1 MEDWLDFDYRQM
13 PMVQNPMYGQMPM
26 APWANPLMGAYQ
38 PMQYAPVQQ
47 PMQPIPAAPIKQP
60 IPAAPIQQTQMPQ
73 GGLSPLTSTELQQF
87 TGGSTGGPDFEM
99 EPGSPVMQGI
109 EYTQG
114 FLRTQIGKNV
124 RIEFLIGTGMTTDRI
139 GRLLEVCI
147 SYVIIQPVDTDDL
160 LMCDIYSIK
169 FVTIYQ

>member
-13 PMVQNPMYGQMPM
+13 PMVQNPLYGQMPVNL
-26 APWANPLMGAYQ
+26 WATPQMGTYQ
-38 PMQYAPVQQ
+38 PMQYAPIQQ
-47 PMQPIPAAPIKQP
+47 PMQPM
-60 IPAAPIQQTQMPQ
+60 PAAPIQQTQAPQ
-73 GGLSPLTSTELQQF
+73 GSLPPITQGEIQQF

-114 FLRTQIGKNV
+114 YLRTQIGKNV
-124 RIEFLIGTGMTTDRI
+124 RVEFLIGTGMTTDRI
-139 GRLLEVCI
+139 GRLLEVGI
-147 SYVIIQPVDTDDL
+147 SYIVLQPVDTDDL